1 MQRNR
6 TILWALLLIGV
17 GIFLLLRNSGV
28 IPDDVDVWPLILV
41 AIGVWLLLER
51 ALFDGGWGAGYVWP
65 VLLIAVGG
73 VLFLQ
78 DVDALPDED
87 IVVPVIVIALGLGL
101 ALSAVSQR
109 RGGAEEEVTV
119 PLEGA
124 TEASIRIDHGAG
136 RLRLSPML
144 GGDDLVQGRFAGGVR
159 TSVQRSG
166 DRLDLSL
173 RSRPGGW
180 HAGARDGGF
189 EWNVSVNRQVPVA
202 LELNTGASDAD
213 LDLTDLH
220 VKELTLSTGASKSV
234 VHLPSS
240 GRYAVRIK
248 GGASS
253 ILVRVPAHVAAR
265 IESHGGLSTVVID
278 ERRFPRLGDE
288 WRSADFDVA
297 ERRADIRL
305 DVGAAKVE
313 IV

>member
-1 MQRNR
+1 MHRNR

-17 GIFLLLRNSGV
+17 GVFLLLRNAEV
-28 IPDDVDVWPLILV
+28 IPDDVEVWPLILV

-51 ALFDGGWGAGYVWP
+51 ALFGGGWGGGYVWP
-65 VLLIAVGG
+65 VLLIAVGA

-78 DVDALPDED
+78 DLDALPDED
-87 IVVPVIVIALGLGL
+87 IVVPVIVIAIGLGL

-109 RGGAEEEVTV
+109 RGAVEEDVAV

-136 RLRLSPML
+136 RLRLTSML
-144 GGDDLVQGRFAGGVR
+144 GGADLVQGHFVGGVR
-159 TSVQRSG
+159 TSGQRSG

-180 HAGARDGGF
+180 HAGAREGGL
-189 EWNVSVNRQVPVA
+189 EWNVSINRQVPVT
-202 LELNTGASDAD
+202 LELNTGASDTD
-213 LDLTDLH
+213 LDLTDLQ
-220 VKELTLSTGASKSV
+220 VKELAVSTGASKSV
-234 VHLPSS
+234 VRLPTS

-248 GGASS
+248 GGAAS
-253 ILVRVPAHVAAR
+253 IRLQVPVHVAAR
-265 IESHGGLSTVVID
+265 IESHGGLSNVEVD
-278 ERRFPRLGDE
+278 ERRFPRSGEE
-288 WRSADFDVA
+288 WRSTDFDTA